1 MFTQS
6 VTLSLRPAA
15 LATYACALAV
25 DLIYISIYNFTLRA
39 LVTLCTHHSH
49 PTQVCEIIDQQ
60 CNIDKLQS
68 HMCGLA
74 VIRYIH
80 QMFASRHATR
90 AMGCKIFWTSMLPWS
105 LFSIVWGC
113 TQRNA
118 ALYVYNGRN
127 VRKWDIV
134 TMGDATQTLQMFW
147 SHSWEDLL
155 RSVPLSLPMFDQF
168 LNAFGL

>member
-1 MFTQS
+1 MCLLK
-6 VTLSLRPAA
+6 VSLCHSDQPHWPLKRVR
-15 LATYACALAV
+15 LL
-25 DLIYISIYNFTLRA
+25 YIFTLHFNLQLYFA
-39 LVTLCTHHSH
+39 CTQFTFVTLCTH
-49 PTQVCEIIDQQ
+49 PTQLCEIIDQQ
-60 CNIDKLQS
+60 CDVDKLQS

-147 SHSWEDLL
+147 SHSCDIIKP
-155 RSVPLSLPMFDQF
+155 VTIHMYVHTQHH
-168 LNAFGL
+168 